1 MEHSLQQELDLLTFG
16 LVDCLTAE
24 ELAERLKKARAAGK
38 PLRVKYG
45 ADPSAP
51 DIHLGHSVPLRKMR
65 QFQDLGHHVDFVI
78 GDFTGMIGDPTGRSK
93 TRPPLTA
100 DEVRAN
106 ARTYEDQVFK
116 ILDPQRTTIRFN
128 AQWNDALHFSDVI
141 RLAATYTVAG
151 MLERNDYR
159 RRFEDGKPIYI
170 HEFLYPLAQAYD
182 SVHLE
187 SDLEIG
193 GTDQLFNFVTTREI
207 MKRHDLEPEI
217 VVTVPLLEG
226 TDGVEKMSKS
236 LGNYIGIN
244 EPPEQIYGK
253 TMSIPD
259 ELIVRYFTLTTD
271 VAPAAVRSLEREMAA
286 GELNPRDAKARLAR
300 ELVRLYHG
308 RAAVAAA
315 EEHFTKI
322 VRRKQLPDEI
332 GDYTV
337 KQDENW
343 ICAVMKDIG
352 FAKSNGEAR
361 RLIQQG
367 AVRLDG
373 DKVADV
379 DLEFGP
385 AHDGVVLQVGKRR
398 FRRLR
403 FCDGA

>member
-1 MEHSLQQELDLLTFG
+1 MQRSIQQEVDELTFG

-24 ELAERLKKARAAGK
+24 ELAERLSECREKGR
-38 PLRVKYG
+38 PFRLKYG

-65 QFQDLGHHVDFVI
+65 AFQELGHRVDFVI

-93 TRPPLTA
+93 TRPPLSKE
-100 DEVRAN
+100 EVAAN
-106 ARTYEDQVFK
+106 ARTYEEQVFK
-116 ILDPQRTTIRFN
+116 ILDPELTDIRFN
-128 AQWNDALHFSDVI
+128 ADWNDVLSFSDVI

-159 RRFEDGKPIYI
+159 RRFEAEKPIYI

-187 SDLEIG
+187 SDAEIG

-207 MKRHDLEPEI
+207 MKRHGLRPEI
-217 VVTVPLLEG
+217 VLTVPLLEG

-244 EPPEQIYGK
+244 EAPEQIYGK

-259 ELIVRYFTLTTD
+259 ELIVRYYTLCTD
-271 VAPAAVRSLEREMAA
+271 VAAAEVRRLEADMAA

-308 RAAVAAA
+308 DDAVTGA
-315 EEHFTKI
+315 EEHFNTV
-322 VRRKQLPDEI
+322 VRRKELPDEI
-332 GDYTV
+332 AVYTV
-337 KQDENW
+337 KPDENW
-343 ICAVMKDIG
+343 ICAVIKDIG

-361 RLIQQG
+361 RLIKQG

-373 DKVADV
+373 EKVGDV
-379 DLEFGP
+379 DLELTADKHGGQVF
-385 AHDGVVLQVGKRR
+385 QVGKRR
-398 FRRLR
+398 FRRLV
-403 FCDGA
+403 FP